1 MLNLWTYPSW
11 RMPELPPVEPWKR
24 HEERTLRDFWVGK
37 MRVREDEKVRRRGEP
52 EEECDRITSSVL
64 CVGRV
69 CVCEMRHEVVGEGS
83 GPRQRRSRA
92 SEGELT
98 IRGSTNQLI
107 TE

>member
-64 CVGRV
+64 CVCELCASVKCGTRLLGREAV
-69 CVCEMRHEVVGEGS
+69 
-83 GPRQRRSRA
+83 
-92 SEGELT
+92 
-98 IRGSTNQLI
+98 RGKEDRERVRGN
-107 TE
+107 